1 MKLLFYIGLLFC
13 THLAFAQGDI
23 DGRLKDNQ
31 KQLDRVKSEIGEL
44 RKKIARTDIK
54 ASSTL
59 EQIKTIDQELALI
72 GTAKSLLNKETNL
85 LSKKISL
92 TRDQLDLN
100 RQKLKSQKEQYTK
113 RIVHLYKYGKVRN
126 VEILLSSESINHAL
140 VRYKYLKF
148 FNDHEKRLIRNITSR
163 VDEIKQLE
171 TALSLDYKNQRETL
185 QEKKREEEIY
195 FARKNEK
202 KAMVDR
208 LKWNSQNLGK
218 QLKTAEAEYQKL
230 YELIVTLER
239 QRRLRERRGE
249 TKPDYAL
256 NLKDFRKN
264 KGKLPWPVTG
274 NIIHKYGKQ
283 HNKTLKTTI
292 NNTGIDIKAKTGAEV
307 RAVFTGIVSMIT
319 YLSGYGNTIILDHGE
334 GYYTVYSHLDEFFVD
349 PDELVEPGHVIGLV
363 GDSGSLEGS
372 KLHFAVFSNQKTE
385 DPQSWLR

>member
-1 MKLLFYIGLLFC
+1 MKPFFYIILLLC
-13 THLAFAQGDI
+13 IHLSFAQGDI

-31 KQLDRVKSEIGEL
+31 KQLDRVKSEIGDL
-44 RKKIARTDIK
+44 RKKIAKTDIK
-54 ASSTL
+54 ASTTI

-72 GTAKSLLNKETNL
+72 GKTKRLLNKETNL

-100 RQKLKSQKEQYTK
+100 RQKLQSQKEQYTK

-148 FNDHEKRLIRNITSR
+148 FNDHEKRLIRNIVSR
-163 VDEIKQLE
+163 VDQIKQLE

-185 QEKKREEEIY
+185 QEKKREEDIY

-208 LKWNSQNLGK
+208 LKWNSQNLSK
-218 QLKTAEAEYQKL
+218 QLKTAEEEYQKL

-274 NIIHKYGKQ
+274 TVIHKYGKQ

-292 NNTGIDIKAKTGAEV
+292 NNTGIDIQAKTGAEV

-385 DPQSWLR
+385 NPQSWLR